1 MSYITTYTGKHFDPI
16 QPEPGLFDLTDISHA
31 LSLLCR
37 GNGHMKHFYSV
48 AQHSIACAEEAKARG
63 YSARVQLGCLL
74 HDASEAYLSDVTR
87 PVKKDL
93 DYYLKVEALLQDR
106 LWAFFI
112 PGRVLSEEERGQI
125 FEIDDAMLSWEFK
138 ELMAEELED
147 GWKQLKTAP
156 DCSFAGMEDVEKR
169 FSVIR
174 SGRWKEN
181 EKITGVVSWRRLFNR
196 ASAFILCETDGTG
209 KGLRSSG
216 TGI

>member
-63 YSARVQLGCLL
+63 
-74 HDASEAYLSDVTR
+74 
-87 PVKKDL
+87 
-93 DYYLKVEALLQDR
+93 
-106 LWAFFI
+106 
-112 PGRVLSEEERGQI
+112 QI
-125 FEIDDAMLSWEFK
+125 FEIDDAMLSWEFR
-138 ELMAEELED
+138 ELMAEELGD

-169 FSVIR
+169 FSVWYR
-174 SGRWKEN
+174 DTNGQVERK
-181 EKITGVVSWRRLFNR
+181 
-196 ASAFILCETDGTG
+196 
-209 KGLRSSG
+209 
-216 TGI
+216 

>member
-1 MSYITTYTGKHFDPI
+1 M
-16 QPEPGLFDLTDISHA
+16 
-31 LSLLCR
+31 
-37 GNGHMKHFYSV
+37 
-48 AQHSIACAEEAKARG
+48 
-63 YSARVQLGCLL
+63 QLGCLL

-125 FEIDDAMLSWEFK
+125 FEIDDAMLSWEFR

-169 FSVIR
+169 FSVWYRDTIGQVER
-174 SGRWKEN
+174 K
-181 EKITGVVSWRRLFNR
+181 
-196 ASAFILCETDGTG
+196 
-209 KGLRSSG
+209 
-216 TGI
+216 

>member
-87 PVKKDL
+87 PVK
-93 DYYLKVEALLQDR
+93 LLSKSGS
-106 LWAFFI
+106 AAS
-112 PGRVLSEEERGQI
+112 GS
-125 FEIDDAMLSWEFK
+125 
-138 ELMAEELED
+138 
-147 GWKQLKTAP
+147 
-156 DCSFAGMEDVEKR
+156 
-169 FSVIR
+169 SV
-174 SGRWKEN
+174 
-181 EKITGVVSWRRLFNR
+181 GVFY
-196 ASAFILCETDGTG
+196 
-209 KGLRSSG
+209 SG
-216 TGI
+216 TGFERRGTRTDF

>member
-125 FEIDDAMLSWEFK
+125 FEIDDVMLSWEFK
-138 ELMAEELED
+138 ELMAEELGD
-147 GWKQLKTAP
+147 GWKQLKTGPGSPFLMVKKSIWKKQSAG
-156 DCSFAGMEDVEKR
+156 FAFWMK
-169 FSVIR
+169 
-174 SGRWKEN
+174 K
-181 EKITGVVSWRRLFNR
+181 
-196 ASAFILCETDGTG
+196 
-209 KGLRSSG
+209 
-216 TGI
+216 

>member
-87 PVKKDL
+87 PGKK
-93 DYYLKVEALLQDR
+93 R
-106 LWAFFI
+106 
-112 PGRVLSEEERGQI
+112 PGLLSESGSAAAGSSVGIFYSGAGFER
-125 FEIDDAMLSWEFK
+125 
-138 ELMAEELED
+138 
-147 GWKQLKTAP
+147 
-156 DCSFAGMEDVEKR
+156 
-169 FSVIR
+169 
-174 SGRWKEN
+174 
-181 EKITGVVSWRRLFNR
+181 RRTR
-196 ASAFILCETDGTG
+196 TDF
-209 KGLRSSG
+209 
-216 TGI
+216 

>member
-147 GWKQLKTAP
+147 GWIAP
-156 DCSFAGMEDVEKR
+156 LQEWKMWKSGLASGI
-169 FSVIR
+169 VIR

-181 EKITGVVSWRRLFNR
+181 EKITGVVSGRRIFDC

>member
-87 PVKKDL
+87 PVKKRPG
-93 DYYLKVEALLQDR
+93 LLSKSGS
-106 LWAFFI
+106 AAS
-112 PGRVLSEEERGQI
+112 GS
-125 FEIDDAMLSWEFK
+125 
-138 ELMAEELED
+138 
-147 GWKQLKTAP
+147 
-156 DCSFAGMEDVEKR
+156 
-169 FSVIR
+169 SV
-174 SGRWKEN
+174 
-181 EKITGVVSWRRLFNR
+181 GVFY
-196 ASAFILCETDGTG
+196 
-209 KGLRSSG
+209 SG
-216 TGI
+216 TGFERRGTRTGF

>member
-112 PGRVLSEEERGQI
+112 PGRVLSEEERG
-125 FEIDDAMLSWEFK
+125 
-138 ELMAEELED
+138 D
-147 GWKQLKTAP
+147 GWKQLKTVP

-169 FSVIR
+169 FSVWYRDTIWQVER
-174 SGRWKEN
+174 K
-181 EKITGVVSWRRLFNR
+181 
-196 ASAFILCETDGTG
+196 
-209 KGLRSSG
+209 
-216 TGI
+216 